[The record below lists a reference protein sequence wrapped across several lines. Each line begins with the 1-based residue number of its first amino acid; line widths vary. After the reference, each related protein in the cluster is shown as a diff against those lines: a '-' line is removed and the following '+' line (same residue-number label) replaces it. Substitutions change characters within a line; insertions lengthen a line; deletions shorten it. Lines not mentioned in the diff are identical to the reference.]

1 MGSGTLKKKIKN
13 NKAASIKYVKRLYYF
28 TFFKQVTMIL
38 IMHPHDTTTLFF
50 FCFFVSSLIVS
61 SAVASVNAR
70 PFLLPVYQGSKFSLS
85 PLDWEGE
92 KNSLSANDFT
102 SFLNGWKV
110 IPYELLQNK
119 HSYFIVLTALSLIV
133 PIKERCQ
140 CYFFF
145 VSVQELPT
153 SVSWGGAKA
162 ASDTLVSNEQG
173 WKRMQLKQIP
183 G

>member
-1 MGSGTLKKKIKN
+1 M
-13 NKAASIKYVKRLYYF
+13 
-28 TFFKQVTMIL
+28 
-38 IMHPHDTTTLFF
+38 
-50 FCFFVSSLIVS
+50 
-61 SAVASVNAR
+61 ASVNAR

-145 VSVQELPT
+145 CLCPRATHQCFLGWCKSCVGHISVKWAGMEENAIEANSRINTLIFIDLKWQFTVL
-153 SVSWGGAKA
+153 VVLKKA
-162 ASDTLVSNEQG
+162 HYYYWTMFVHIWLQNY
-173 WKRMQLKQIP
+173 KL
-183 G
+183 

>member
-1 MGSGTLKKKIKN
+1 
-13 NKAASIKYVKRLYYF
+13 
-28 TFFKQVTMIL
+28 
-38 IMHPHDTTTLFF
+38 MHHHDTTTLLLFF
-50 FCFFVSSLIVS
+50 FCLFSYCVFSCGKCECQTFSFASISGLKVLFVSPRL
-61 SAVASVNAR
+61 R
-70 PFLLPVYQGSKFSLS
+70 GGK
-85 PLDWEGE
+85 
-92 KNSLSANDFT
+92 KKSLSANDFT

-145 VSVQELPT
+145 VSAQELPT

-173 WKRMQLKQIP
+173 WKRTQLKQVP